1 MFKTK
6 SSKPQLKIESLIG
19 EDTVIEGNILFTG
32 GLRIDGVVKGNVCST
47 DEKVTTLELSENAK
61 IEGQI
66 RVSHAM
72 LNGTVVG
79 PVFGS
84 EFVELLPKSKVTG
97 DVHYNNLEIHLGA
110 LIQGNLVHEE
120 KIEEEPQ
127 EKKQVNS

>member
-1 MFKTK
+1 MFNKK
-6 SSKPQLKIESLIG
+6 SSKTQLKIESLIG
-19 EDTVIEGNILFTG
+19 EDTTIEGNILFTG

-47 DEKVTTLELSENAK
+47 DEKLTTLELSENAK

-66 RVSHAM
+66 RVSHAI
-72 LNGTVVG
+72 LNGTVIG

-120 KIEEEPQ
+120 KNIEDVNI
-127 EKKQVNS
+127 EK

>member
-1 MFKTK
+1 MFNKK
-6 SSKPQLKIESLIG
+6 SSKTQLKIESLIG
-19 EDTVIEGNILFTG
+19 EDTTIEGNILFTG

-47 DEKVTTLELSENAK
+47 DEKLTTLELSENAK

-66 RVSHAM
+66 RVSHAI
-72 LNGTVVG
+72 LNGTVIG

-84 EFVELLPKSKVTG
+84 EFVELLSKSKVTG

-120 KIEEEPQ
+120 KNIEDVNI
-127 EKKQVNS
+127 EK

>member
-1 MFKTK
+1 MFNKK
-6 SSKPQLKIESLIG
+6 SSKTQLKIESLIG
-19 EDTVIEGNILFTG
+19 EDTTIEGNILFTG

-47 DEKVTTLELSENAK
+47 DEKLTTLELSENAK

-66 RVSHAM
+66 RVSHAI
-72 LNGTVVG
+72 LNGTVIG

-84 EFVELLPKSKVTG
+84 EFVELLSKSKVTG

-120 KIEEEPQ
+120 KNIEDVNF
-127 EKKQVNS
+127 EK

>member
-1 MFKTK
+1 MFNKK
-6 SSKPQLKIESLIG
+6 SSKSQLKIESLIG
-19 EDTVIEGNILFTG
+19 EDTTIEGNILFTG

-47 DEKVTTLELSENAK
+47 DEKLTTLELSENAK

-66 RVSHAM
+66 RVSHAI
-72 LNGTVVG
+72 LNGTVIG

-120 KIEEEPQ
+120 KNIEDVNI
-127 EKKQVNS
+127 EK

>member
-1 MFKTK
+1 MFNKKSTKT
-6 SSKPQLKIESLIG
+6 QLKIESLIG
-19 EDTVIEGNILFTG
+19 EDTTIEGNILFTG

-47 DEKVTTLELSENAK
+47 DEKLTTLELSENAK

-66 RVSHAM
+66 RVSHAI
-72 LNGTVVG
+72 LNGTVIG

-120 KIEEEPQ
+120 KNIEDVNI
-127 EKKQVNS
+127 EK